1 MKSYPQGLEI
11 IVLGIKVNGSHV
23 VFQGKMLCRFLFILF
38 FVFMDLNINQGW
50 TIVIINSHKES
61 LYQIK
66 VQSGFIDRPPVNILR

>member
-1 MKSYPQGLEI
+1 MVAMWSSKE
-11 IVLGIKVNGSHV
+11 KC
-23 VFQGKMLCRFLFILF
+23 FADFFLSCLF